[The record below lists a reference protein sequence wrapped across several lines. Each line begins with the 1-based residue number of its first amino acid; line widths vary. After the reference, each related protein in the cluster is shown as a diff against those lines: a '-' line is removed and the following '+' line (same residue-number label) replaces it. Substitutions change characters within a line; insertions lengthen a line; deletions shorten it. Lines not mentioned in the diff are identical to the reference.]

1 MDILVIGLGS
11 MGKRRVRLLRRL
23 RPDSR
28 IIGVDA
34 REDRRA
40 EAAALYGIATAA
52 SLDEA
57 FAEGGLKYA
66 FICTSPLS
74 HAALISQCLK
84 RGLHVFTEINLVSDG
99 YGENQKL
106 AEEQGVTLFLSS
118 TPLFR
123 REMNYV
129 TQAVRSADS
138 PISYSYHVGQYLPDW
153 HPWENYTDFFLG
165 DVRTNGCREAMAI
178 ELPWICRAFSPIK
191 DIQVKKG
198 KKTALKTPCPDS
210 YLLLLEHE
218 NGTQGVLLI
227 DVVSRKA
234 VRNLEVFGEDLYLS
248 WDGTEAGLKRWN
260 IQEKREEPVTLYT
273 SVEKQEGYA
282 AFIAEEA
289 YLNELTAFFD
299 VVDNGAP
306 LPYTFDEDQ
315 RLLGLIDRIEGE

>member
-1 MDILVIGLGS
+1 MDILIIGLGS

-84 RGLHVFTEINLVSDG
+84 QGLHVFTEINLVSDG

-165 DVRTNGCREAMAI
+165 DVRTNGCRELMAI

-191 DIQVKKG
+191 DIQVK
-198 KKTALKTPCPDS
+198 
-210 YLLLLEHE
+210 
-218 NGTQGVLLI
+218 
-227 DVVSRKA
+227 
-234 VRNLEVFGEDLYLS
+234 
-248 WDGTEAGLKRWN
+248 
-260 IQEKREEPVTLYT
+260 
-273 SVEKQEGYA
+273 
-282 AFIAEEA
+282 
-289 YLNELTAFFD
+289 
-299 VVDNGAP
+299 
-306 LPYTFDEDQ
+306 
-315 RLLGLIDRIEGE
+315 

>member
-1 MDILVIGLGS
+1 
-11 MGKRRVRLLRRL
+11 
-23 RPDSR
+23 
-28 IIGVDA
+28 
-34 REDRRA
+34 
-40 EAAALYGIATAA
+40 
-52 SLDEA
+52 
-57 FAEGGLKYA
+57 
-66 FICTSPLS
+66 
-74 HAALISQCLK
+74 
-84 RGLHVFTEINLVSDG
+84 
-99 YGENQKL
+99 
-106 AEEQGVTLFLSS
+106 
-118 TPLFR
+118 
-123 REMNYV
+123 
-129 TQAVRSADS
+129 
-138 PISYSYHVGQYLPDW
+138 
-153 HPWENYTDFFLG
+153 
-165 DVRTNGCREAMAI
+165 MAI

-260 IQEKREEPVTLYT
+260 IQEKREEPITLYT

-315 RLLGLIDRIEGE
+315 RLLVLIDWIEGE

>member
-1 MDILVIGLGS
+1 MDILIIGLGS
-11 MGKRRVRLLRRL
+11 MGKRRE
-23 RPDSR
+23 
-28 IIGVDA
+28 A
-34 REDRRA
+34 RRA

-84 RGLHVFTEINLVSDG
+84 QGLHVFTEINLVSDG

-153 HPWENYTDFFLG
+153 HPWENYKNFFVGNARTGGVREIFGIDLPWLLDAFG
-165 DVRTNGCREAMAI
+165 DVESVTVQKDTISDLG
-178 ELPWICRAFSPIK
+178 LPY
-191 DIQVKKG
+191 
-198 KKTALKTPCPDS
+198 PDCVT
-210 YLLLLEHE
+210 LLLRHK
-218 NGTQGVLLI
+218 GGVQGVLAA

-234 VRNLEVFGEDLYLS
+234 VRSFECFGDGIHLFWEGNPKALYEFR
-248 WDGTEAGLKRWN
+248 DGDKQPVDTYASFEHDSRYSDN
-260 IQEKREEPVTLYT
+260 I
-273 SVEKQEGYA
+273 VEN
-282 AFIAEEA
+282 A
-289 YLNELTAFFD
+289 YVDELTNFFAVLKGEEQPRWSFEKD
-299 VVDNGAP
+299 LKA
-306 LPYTFDEDQ
+306 
-315 RLLGLIDRIEGE
+315 IELMDKIENS

>member
-1 MDILVIGLGS
+1 MDILIIGLGS

-84 RGLHVFTEINLVSDG
+84 QGLHVFTEINLVSDG

-153 HPWENYTDFFLG
+153 HPWEN
-165 DVRTNGCREAMAI
+165 
-178 ELPWICRAFSPIK
+178 
-191 DIQVKKG
+191 
-198 KKTALKTPCPDS
+198 
-210 YLLLLEHE
+210 
-218 NGTQGVLLI
+218 
-227 DVVSRKA
+227 
-234 VRNLEVFGEDLYLS
+234 
-248 WDGTEAGLKRWN
+248 
-260 IQEKREEPVTLYT
+260 
-273 SVEKQEGYA
+273 
-282 AFIAEEA
+282 
-289 YLNELTAFFD
+289 
-299 VVDNGAP
+299 
-306 LPYTFDEDQ
+306 
-315 RLLGLIDRIEGE
+315 